1 MLTYPIYKSIYKWLR
16 YQNLQWYPNEI
27 LRYPIYKALIATLI
41 WNPMTYDI
49 HPPNPIASTIFST
62 ALPPT
67 HKVPKKAMAMPV
79 LQATLHRLMVQ
90 HIQRNKNLWNLV
102 KKTQKTTVKR
112 WQFWSNHH
120 LTLNSLDSKV
130 NNKTQQF
137 QEYPGCSW
145 LVKKEIQ

>member
-102 KKTQKTTVKR
+102 KNAENN
-112 WQFWSNHH
+112 SE
-120 LTLNSLDSKV
+120 TLAIL
-130 NNKTQQF
+130 
-137 QEYPGCSW
+137 
-145 LVKKEIQ
+145 IQPSFNT